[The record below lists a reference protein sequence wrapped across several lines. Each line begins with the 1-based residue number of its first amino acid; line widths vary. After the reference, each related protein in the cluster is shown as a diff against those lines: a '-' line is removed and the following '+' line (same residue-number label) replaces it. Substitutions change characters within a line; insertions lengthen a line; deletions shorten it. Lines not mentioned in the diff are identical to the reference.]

1 VNTFENKVGI
11 SKEAF
16 EKTLDGKQ
24 ISLWT
29 LKNKNGAEIS
39 VTNFGGKVVTL
50 FVPDKNGNFVDVV
63 TGYESI
69 DKYFQSGE
77 LYFGAAIGRVG
88 NRIGLGRFTVDGV
101 EYKVVVNNGPN
112 HLHGGIKGFHALV
125 WDAKQTDEDTIE
137 LSYTSNDME
146 EGYPGTLQVKIVYK
160 LTEDNAFEIQY
171 YATTDKTTLCNLTN
185 HSYFNLSGEGCDTIL
200 DHIIYINSKAFTITD
215 EGLIPTGEIVS
226 LEGTPLDFSVPTAIG
241 ERIDTD
247 YEPLNFGHG
256 YDHNYV
262 IDKKGDGVELAATAI
277 SPITGIQMD
286 VLTDQP
292 GVQLY
297 TGNWMN
303 GSEIGLTGKP
313 YKHRSAFCF
322 EAQKFPDA
330 PNKPN
335 FPSIELKPGETYRHT
350 CIYKFSVK
358 K

>member
-1 VNTFENKVGI
+1 VNTLENRAGI

-29 LKNKNGAEIS
+29 LKNKNGMEMS

-50 FVPDKNGNFVDVV
+50 FVPDKDGNFVDVV

-69 DKYFQSGE
+69 DKYFQSNE

-88 NRIGLGRFTVDGV
+88 NRIGLGKFSVDGK
-101 EYKVVVNNGPN
+101 EYNVVVNNGPN

-125 WDAKQTDEDTIE
+125 WDAKQIGDDTLE
-137 LSYTSNDME
+137 LSHASNDME
-146 EGYPGTLQVKIVYK
+146 EGYPGTLKVKIVYK
-160 LTEDNAFEIQY
+160 LTEDNGFEIEY

-185 HSYFNLSGEGCDTIL
+185 HSYFNLSGEGSDTIL
-200 DHIIYINSKAFTITD
+200 DHVTYINSKAFTITD
-215 EGLIPTGEIVS
+215 EGLIPTGELVP
-226 LEGTPLDFSVPTAIG
+226 LKGTPLDFSVPTIIG

-247 YEPLNFGHG
+247 YEPLNYGHG

-262 IDKKGDGVELAATAI
+262 IDKKSDGVELAATAI

-297 TGNWMN
+297 TGNWMD
-303 GSEIGLTGKP
+303 GREIGLTGKA

-322 EAQKFPDA
+322 ETQKFPDA